1 MNCSNPTAEIGSIT
15 SLLTMVGGR
24 IVEIAQGRELFGRP
38 GHALDPMGIG
48 ATSAK
53 PIAPLRVALRTPGSA
68 ATRSDG

>member
-1 MNCSNPTAEIGSIT
+1 MY
-15 SLLTMVGGR
+15 LGR